1 MESPMS
7 SRCESRLTFDTRA
20 SSFLPDRDVA
30 GRPVPAKLPQVV
42 VPAWDALRLC
52 KESGEAF
59 DRSGMGG
66 HLFLFQYPLPVLLGE
81 GSLGVE
87 PLVKSFLDQPN
98 QRRWA
103 VSFSATTRKGF
114 RVT

>member
-66 HLFLFQYPLPVLLGE
+66 GLFLFQFQLPVLRGE
-81 GSLGVE
+81 GPLDVD
-87 PLVKSFLDQPN
+87 PLVKSFLVQPIN
-98 QRRWA
+98 RRWP
-103 VSFSATTRKGF
+103 VPFSATTR
-114 RVT
+114 

>member
-7 SRCESRLTFDTRA
+7 SRCESRLIFDIRA

-30 GRPVPAKLPQVV
+30 GRPVPAKPPQVA
-42 VPAWDALRLC
+42 VPALDVLRLC

-59 DRSGMGG
+59 DRSGMGER
-66 HLFLFQYPLPVLLGE
+66 LFLFQYRVPVLLVE

-87 PLVKSFLDQPN
+87 PLLGPLDQP
-98 QRRWA
+98 
-103 VSFSATTRKGF
+103 GCC
-114 RVT
+114 